1 VSQVGQDD
9 ERVKAIVAWDNL
21 APVADGTAVH
31 APALGINSEYFFN
44 PTSMSAPADP
54 HSKDDAYMQL
64 AGAGID
70 TMQIALRSSTHL
82 EYSYVPYILPASTLG
97 ERVAF
102 YYTLAWFD
110 YYLRGSTAAFDRL
123 VAASFD
129 GSADASA
136 IGGGTYDPSAA
147 VAAPTDPAAGN
158 LPHLIANLPVADRL
172 SIYYE
177 SEYSLTTPG
186 AQRVECAD
194 MRAGCTP

>member
-1 VSQVGQDD
+1 VF
-9 ERVKAIVAWDNL
+9 VATDGGFPAGSPE
-21 APVADGTAVH
+21 APTNTV
-31 APALGINSEYFFN
+31 PALGINSEYFFN
-44 PTSMSAPADP
+44 PTSMSAPPDP
-54 HSKDDAYMQL
+54 HTKDEAYAQL
-64 AGAGID
+64 AAAGID

-82 EYSYVPYILPASTLG
+82 EYSYVPYILPASSLG

-102 YYTLAWFD
+102 YYSLAWFD

-123 VAASFD
+123 VSTAFD

-147 VAAPTDPAAGN
+147 AAAPTDPAAGN
-158 LPHLIANLPVADRL
+158 VPHLIAGLPIADRL

-177 SEYSLTTPG
+177 SEYSLTSPD
-186 AQRVECAD
+186 AQYAACAD